1 MRHVVQSFA
10 TTAAIQLLGLANAVL
25 LARLL
30 GPEGRG
36 ELALVLLY
44 PVLAHGLIGL
54 AIGDAVVYRAAKG
67 VGPGRLVPS
76 VLMLTLAGG
85 AVALAAGWLL
95 APGLFAGHDG
105 EVARSGLVYFLMVP
119 LALAGLHLGGV
130 FQGRL
135 EYGVWNAVRATTTL
149 VTVGGVGVLALAGAA
164 SVGTVTLAYLAGFWL
179 SGGMALLLAWRRGW
193 LAAPPA
199 RGEIGALLRFAAPLQ
214 VGVLVQ
220 IANERL
226 DQLLIV
232 RLLTPTDLGLYVAA
246 MAIAIIPSIP
256 AVTLANVAYPRIA
269 GVAEAADRGP
279 VVERYVRL
287 SVALGGAIAAVLLV
301 AGEPLVLFLY
311 GPAFAPA
318 VPILAWYAAG
328 AVALS
333 ARVVL
338 AQAVKASGRPGL
350 AMRAELAGLA
360 VNVCGLV
367 VLLPA
372 IGVVGAAVSYAAM
385 QVTVLALLLLAAR
398 RVAGFAVR
406 RLVRDT
412 PRDVADQLRRLVRP

>member
-30 GPEGRG
+30 GPQGRG

-54 AIGDAVVYRAAKG
+54 ALGDAVVYRAAKG
-67 VGPGRLVPS
+67 AAPAGLVPS
-76 VLMLTLAGG
+76 ALVLSVGAG
-85 AVALAAGWLL
+85 AAAIAAGWLL
-95 APGLFAGHDG
+95 APILYAGHAA
-105 EVARSGLVYFLMVP
+105 EVMTAGLAYFLMVP
-119 LALAGLHLGGV
+119 FGLIGLHLGGV

-135 EYGVWNAVRATTTL
+135 EYGAWNAIRLTTTF
-149 VTVGGVGVLALAGAA
+149 VTVGAVGLLALAELP
-164 SVGTVTLAYLAGFWL
+164 SVGHVTLAYLAGFCL

-193 LAAPPA
+193 LEARPD
-199 RGEIGALLRFAAPLQ
+199 RGEVAGLLRFAAPLQ

-226 DQLLIV
+226 DQLLIAG
-232 RLLTPTDLGLYVAA
+232 LLTPTDLGFYVAA
-246 MAIAIIPSIP
+246 MAVAVIPSIP

-269 GVAEAADRGP
+269 GVADAIDRGP
-279 VVERYVRL
+279 VIERYVRL
-287 SVALGGAIAAVLLV
+287 AVALGALIAAVLLV
-301 AGEPLVLFLY
+301 AGDRLILLLY

-318 VPILAWYAAG
+318 VPILAWYGLG

-350 AMRAELAGLA
+350 VMRAELAGLA
-360 VNVCGLV
+360 VNVAGLLA
-367 VLLPA
+367 LLPTV
-372 IGVVGAAVSYAAM
+372 GVVGAAVAYGAM
-385 QVTVLALLLLAAR
+385 QATVLLLLLLAAR
-398 RVAGFAVR
+398 RVAGFAIR

-412 PRDVADQLRRLVRP
+412 PHDVADQMRRLARL

>member
-1 MRHVVQSFA
+1 MRHIVLSFA

-44 PVLAHGLIGL
+44 PVLAHG
-54 AIGDAVVYRAAKG
+54 AIGMALADAVVYRAAKG
-67 VGPGRLVPS
+67 AAPTRLVPS
-76 VLMLTLAGG
+76 ALLLTLVAGG
-85 AVALAAGWLL
+85 VAVAAGWAL
-95 APGLFAGHDG
+95 APALFAGHDE
-105 EVARSGLVYFLMVP
+105 EVLRSGLLYFLMVP
-119 LALAGLHLGGV
+119 LGLVGMHLGGV

-135 EYGVWNAVRATTTL
+135 EYGVWNIVRASTTL
-149 VTVGGVGVLALAGAA
+149 VTVGAVGLLALAGTA
-164 SVGTVTLAYLAGFWL
+164 SVGSVTLAYLAGFWM
-179 SGGMALLLAWRRGW
+179 SGGLALILAWRRGW
-193 LAAPPA
+193 LPA
-199 RGEIGALLRFAAPLQ
+199 RPAGAEVAGLLRFAAPLQ

-232 RLLTPTDLGLYVAA
+232 RLLTPTDLGFYVAA
-246 MAIAIIPSIP
+246 MAIAVIP
-256 AVTLANVAYPRIA
+256 AIPAMTLANVAYPRIA
-269 GVAEAADRGP
+269 GVADAADRGP

-287 SVALGGAIAAVLLV
+287 SVALGALIAVALL
-301 AGEPLVLFLY
+301 AMGEPLVRLLY

-318 VPILAWYAAG
+318 VPILAWYTAG

-338 AQAVKASGRPGL
+338 AQAVKASGYPGR
-350 AMRAELAGLA
+350 AMQAELAGLA
-360 VNVCGLV
+360 VNVAGLL

-372 IGVVGAAVSYAAM
+372 VGVVGAAMAYAAM
-385 QVTVLALLLLAAR
+385 QATVLALLLVAAR
-398 RVAGFAVR
+398 RVAGFAPW

-412 PRDVADQLRRLVRP
+412 PREVADQLRRLARL